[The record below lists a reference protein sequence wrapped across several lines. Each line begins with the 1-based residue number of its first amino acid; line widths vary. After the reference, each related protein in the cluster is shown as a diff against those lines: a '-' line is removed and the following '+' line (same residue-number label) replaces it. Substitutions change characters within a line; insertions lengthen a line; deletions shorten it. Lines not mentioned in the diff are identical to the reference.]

1 MFQQFV
7 NRGEELS
14 FLEKMYSEN
23 KPKFIV
29 IYGRRRI
36 GKTALMKKFIKNKPH
51 IYFLADNRGDKQNI
65 QEMQHFM
72 GEFLSDSIFK
82 KANISDWVELFDEFS
97 KKTKGRVVIVVDE
110 FPYLIMSNK
119 AIPSIFQKIWD
130 TNLSSKNVY
139 LVLLGSSIGMMETEV
154 LGYKSPLY
162 GRRSG
167 QLKILPLKF
176 KHLIEFFPD
185 YSPEDLIKV
194 FSITDGIPAY
204 MLSMNPKL
212 NFQENLKENVL
223 NSGSFLCQE
232 AEILLRQELREQ
244 SNYFNIL
251 KAIANS
257 RNKYGEIVNFTEL
270 DKTLISKYLSTL
282 ILLHV
287 IRKEFPPTQKKE
299 ARNARYVFEDN
310 YFNFWFRFI
319 YPNKTLIES
328 GKKNELEDA
337 IKDDLNVYF
346 SQAFEKICADFI
358 FESQAAAFNK
368 IGRWWH
374 KDKEIDIVA
383 LNEKMKDILFV
394 ECKWKDNVNPEKILE
409 NLKEKAKYVEWNNDK
424 RKERYAIF
432 AKSFSKKIKN
442 GDVLLFDLNDM
453 KKMLWKK

>member
-1 MFQQFV
+1 M
-7 NRGEELS
+7 
-14 FLEKMYSEN
+14 
-23 KPKFIV
+23 
-29 IYGRRRI
+29 
-36 GKTALMKKFIKNKPH
+36 
-51 IYFLADNRGDKQNI
+51 
-65 QEMQHFM
+65 
-72 GEFLSDSIFK
+72 
-82 KANISDWVELFDEFS
+82 
-97 KKTKGRVVIVVDE
+97 
-110 FPYLIMSNK
+110 
-119 AIPSIFQKIWD
+119 
-130 TNLSSKNVY
+130 
-139 LVLLGSSIGMMETEV
+139 
-154 LGYKSPLY
+154 
-162 GRRSG
+162 
-167 QLKILPLKF
+167 KILPLKF

-299 ARNARYVFEDN
+299 TRNARYVFEDN